1 MRPIYCVLV
10 LGIMGCSESPVVPEG
25 IASVTLTSPIG
36 QRLAVGRTVQ
46 LVATARAAS
55 GAELPAVA
63 FTWSSS
69 ASGTVQVN
77 SAGVASGLAAGNAIV
92 SAQAQGAS
100 GSFALRVL
108 AADLDAVSA
117 VLSDPL
123 TAALAGGLTSA
134 VRARAQL
141 ALAEC
146 ALGVTAGN
154 FTTIEACLAS
164 ARVEV
169 SNATDPTDRALL
181 ATLSLLFD
189 HSERRLGI

>member
-1 MRPIYCVLV
+1 
-10 LGIMGCSESPVVPEG
+10 
-25 IASVTLTSPIG
+25 
-36 QRLAVGRTVQ
+36 
-46 LVATARAAS
+46 
-55 GAELPAVA
+55 
-63 FTWSSS
+63 
-69 ASGTVQVN
+69 
-77 SAGVASGLAAGNAIV
+77 VASGLAAGNAIV

-100 GSFALRVL
+100 GTYALRVL

-117 VLSDPL
+117 VLSDPF